1 MSTARDSARARAA
14 WLLALAFVCGASFPF
29 LSRMMNANERPRLLQ
44 AVAIVDHGTLALD
57 PVMGLDPG
65 IDVARGQG
73 GATYP
78 NKPPGATVPAV
89 LAYSVQRAWCGMVDC
104 TPTLRGLTLLA
115 RIIGAVLPVVLLAH
129 VALRRLGDDGIAR
142 VAVLALVVATPLWS
156 YGHLLFS
163 HALAA
168 LAMFVGVAKIGDAI
182 AARDEDLRA
191 AAIGGA
197 CAGATVVLEY
207 VAVFAA
213 LPIAVWLVGAA
224 RRGRART
231 LGAALLGAMVPIV
244 LLALYHQ
251 HAFGSPWATS
261 YHSTVDPLSA
271 EQVSHGLL
279 GLDVPKPAAV
289 VEDLISPWGGLFYF
303 APLVVIAPLAWKLAP
318 KDDRTHVR
326 LQLAV
331 LATMVLATLCIDQA
345 GGWRVGPRHVV
356 LAMPALAPALALVLR
371 ERSDREG
378 LLAIVLGLALWGLV
392 INGLAANWFPA
403 LIPEGNPLRDQL
415 GPLVVRDHQ
424 PYTVV
429 DGWRGVVPLAGFL
442 PIAIAIGLGARAARD
457 VIPPALRRR
466 VALGA
471 LFVTAA
477 ILIAAWSVPPSD
489 EASPNL
495 AAIESIWEPGNA
507 RAPVLKPLR

>member
-1 MSTARDSARARAA
+1 MGTARQSARARAA

-57 PVMGLDPG
+57 PVEIDPG
-65 IDVARGQG
+65 IDVARGVG

-89 LAYSVQRAWCGMVDC
+89 LAYSVQRAWCGLLDC

-115 RIIGAVLPVVLLAH
+115 RIFGAVLPVVLLVH
-129 VALRRLGDDGIAR
+129 FALRRLGDDAIAR
-142 VAVLALVVATPLWS
+142 LAVLVLVVATPLWS

-168 LAMFVGVAKIGDAI
+168 LAMFVGVTKLGD

-213 LPIAVWLVGAA
+213 LPIAVWLL
-224 RRGRART
+224 RRRRT
-231 LGAALLGAMVPIV
+231 LVAATIGALVPIA

-271 EQVSHGLL
+271 EQVAHGLL

-318 KDDRTHVR
+318 HDDRTHVR
-326 LQLAV
+326 LHLAV
-331 LATMVLATLCIDQA
+331 LATLVLATLCIDQA

-371 ERSDREG
+371 QRSDREG
-378 LLAIVLGLALWGLV
+378 LLAIVLGLALWGLLV
-392 INGLAANWFPA
+392 NGLAASWFPT

-415 GPLVVRDHQ
+415 LPLVVRGHQ

-429 DGWRGVVPLAGFL
+429 DGWRGVVPLAGML
-442 PIAIAIGLGARAARD
+442 PIALAIGLGARAARE

-466 VALGA
+466 VAVGTLV
-471 LFVTAA
+471 VTAA
-477 ILIAAWSVPPSD
+477 IVIAAWSVPPSE

-507 RAPVLKPLR
+507 RASVVKPLR